1 MRTTT
6 MVVGA
11 VAALL
16 AGCISTNSVLLDPSA
31 RFAPVPWQ
39 EVRVFLDRSDVPY
52 EYEEFALVHANGD
65 EEWTNEADLIEAIRE
80 EAADI
85 GAHAVILEWIDE
97 PSGLE
102 RLADAVVIHEDIARR
117 RGRAIAIRWLPE
129 RPR

>member
-1 MRTTT
+1 MKTTT

-39 EVRVFLDRSDVPY
+39 EVRVFLDESDVPW
-52 EYEEFALVHANGD
+52 EFEEIALVHANAD

-80 EAADI
+80 EAAEI
-85 GAHAVILEWIDE
+85 GAHAVILEWIYE

-102 RLADAVVIHEDIARR
+102 RMADAVVVHEDITRR
-117 RGRAIAIRWLPE
+117 RGRAIAIRWVPE
-129 RPR
+129 GAR

>member
-1 MRTTT
+1 MKT
-6 MVVGA
+6 MTMAVGA
-11 VAALL
+11 VAAVL

-31 RFAPVPWQ
+31 HYAPTPWQ
-39 EVRVFLDRSDVPY
+39 EVRVYLDESDVPWDF
-52 EYEEFALVHANGD
+52 EEIALVHANAD

-80 EAADI
+80 EAAEI
-85 GAHAVILEWIDE
+85 GAHAVILEWIHE
-97 PSGLE
+97 PSGFE

>member
-31 RFAPVPWQ
+31 RFAPVPWH
-39 EVRVFLDRSDVPY
+39 EVRVFLTAADVPY
-52 EYEEFALVHANGD
+52 EYEQIALVHANAD
-65 EEWTNEADLIEAIRE
+65 VEWTNEADLVEAIRE
-80 EAADI
+80 EAAEI

-102 RLADAVVIHEDIARR
+102 RLADAVVVHEDIARR

-129 RPR
+129 RTK